1 MQLLSI
7 NNAKAIWLLE
17 LRDLNPRGRDIERLL
32 EWLKSTYHFQKYPA
46 SSALDDQT
54 KGYIFSTGSF
64 SRGKDED
71 GKENNIYIDLT
82 IFNDGFVANTRSSTK
97 DSDDFLSE
105 ALTLAAA
112 EFHLA
117 YRPEMIRKKL
127 YLSELEVKMDKSL
140 NLINPKLKAFTDRIS
155 SLQGSVPQISYECS
169 SIIFLPD
176 PSVQQWRPSNFV
188 LERKLNVPISE
199 NRYYSVAPFH
209 TEDHLELLKLFEEHI
224 LLE

>member
-1 MQLLSI
+1 MELLSI
-7 NNAKAIWLLE
+7 NTAKAIWILSVN
-17 LRDLNPRGRDIERLL
+17 DLNPRGKNLDGLL
-32 EWLKSTYHFQKYPA
+32 KWLTSKYKFEQYPA
-46 SSALDDQT
+46 SSYLEDQS
-54 KGYIFSTGSF
+54 KGYVFSAGSF
-64 SRGKDED
+64 PRGSHKDD
-71 GKENNIYIDLT
+71 NIYVDVT

-105 ALTLAAA
+105 ALTLATA

-140 NLINPKLKAFTDRIS
+140 NLINPKLKAFTERIS

>member
-1 MQLLSI
+1 MELLSI
-7 NNAKAIWLLE
+7 NTAKAIWILSVN
-17 LRDLNPRGRDIERLL
+17 DLNPRGKNLDGLL
-32 EWLKSTYHFQKYPA
+32 KWLTSKYKFEKYPA
-46 SSALDDQT
+46 SSYLEDQS
-54 KGYIFSTGSF
+54 KGYVFSAGSF
-64 SRGKDED
+64 PRGSHKDD
-71 GKENNIYIDLT
+71 NIYVDVT

-105 ALTLAAA
+105 ALTLATA

-140 NLINPKLKAFTDRIS
+140 NLINPKLKAFTERIS